1 MLLTLLFTTFVTV
14 FLAEM
19 GDKTQ
24 LTTITLSS
32 TTNKPLAVFIGSSL
46 ALILATLLGALAG
59 GSIAN
64 LIPAFL
70 LKLISGIVF
79 LIIGINLPSDDL
91 ISVILA
97 KNFSDKQIKVEKKHI
112 DYIIKMIDRSYE
124 KISQFILTLDKYSLK
139 KGTPFNLKLI
149 KEVLKMI

>member
-1 MLLTLLFTTFVTV
+1 MILTLLFTTFITV

-32 TTNKPLAVFIGSSL
+32 STNKPLAVFMGSSI

-64 LIPAFL
+64 LIPDFI
-70 LKLISGIVF
+70 LKLLSGIVF
-79 LIIGINLPSDDL
+79 LTIGINL
-91 ISVILA
+91 
-97 KNFSDKQIKVEKKHI
+97 
-112 DYIIKMIDRSYE
+112 
-124 KISQFILTLDKYSLK
+124 ISQSK
-139 KGTPFNLKLI
+139 KENTSDN
-149 KEVLKMI
+149 

>member
-1 MLLTLLFTTFVTV
+1 MLLTLFFTTFVTV

-32 TTNKPLAVFIGSSL
+32 TTNKPLAVFIGSSI
-46 ALILATLLGALAG
+46 ALILATLLGTMAG

-70 LKLISGIVF
+70 LKLLSGLVF
-79 LIIGINLPSDDL
+79 LTIGIKLLAQSNKDFTSDSCD
-91 ISVILA
+91 S
-97 KNFSDKQIKVEKKHI
+97 
-112 DYIIKMIDRSYE
+112 
-124 KISQFILTLDKYSLK
+124 
-139 KGTPFNLKLI
+139 
-149 KEVLKMI
+149 

>member
-1 MLLTLLFTTFVTV
+1 MILTLIFTTFVTV

-32 TTNKPLAVFIGSSL
+32 TTNKPLAVFIGSST
-46 ALILATLLGALAG
+46 ALISATLLGALAG

-70 LKLISGIVF
+70 LKLLSGIVF
-79 LIIGINLPSDDL
+79 LIIGINLLTQS
-91 ISVILA
+91 
-97 KNFSDKQIKVEKKHI
+97 KNEYTNDGH
-112 DYIIKMIDRSYE
+112 
-124 KISQFILTLDKYSLK
+124 
-139 KGTPFNLKLI
+139 
-149 KEVLKMI
+149 

>member
-1 MLLTLLFTTFVTV
+1 MLLTLLFTTFITV

-32 TTNKPLAVFIGSSL
+32 TTNKPLAVFIGSSI

-70 LKLISGIVF
+70 LKLLSGIVF
-79 LIIGINLPSDDL
+79 LIIGIKL
-91 ISVILA
+91 LA
-97 KNFSDKQIKVEKKHI
+97 QSKKDSTI
-112 DYIIKMIDRSYE
+112 D
-124 KISQFILTLDKYSLK
+124 T
-139 KGTPFNLKLI
+139 
-149 KEVLKMI
+149 

>member
-1 MLLTLLFTTFVTV
+1 MILTLLFTTFVTV

-32 TTNKPLAVFIGSSL
+32 TTNKPLAVFLGSSL

-59 GSIAN
+59 GSIAY

-70 LKLISGIVF
+70 LKLLSGIVF
-79 LIIGINLPSDDL
+79 LVIGINL
-91 ISVILA
+91 
-97 KNFSDKQIKVEKKHI
+97 FSKSKKE
-112 DYIIKMIDRSYE
+112 STNE
-124 KISQFILTLDKYSLK
+124 S
-139 KGTPFNLKLI
+139 
-149 KEVLKMI
+149 

>member
-1 MLLTLLFTTFVTV
+1 MIITLLFTTFITV

-32 TTNKPLAVFIGSSL
+32 TTNKPLAVFIGSSV

-70 LKLISGIVF
+70 LKMLSGIVF
-79 LIIGINLPSDDL
+79 LIIGIKLLAESRKDSTSD
-91 ISVILA
+91 S
-97 KNFSDKQIKVEKKHI
+97 
-112 DYIIKMIDRSYE
+112 
-124 KISQFILTLDKYSLK
+124 
-139 KGTPFNLKLI
+139 
-149 KEVLKMI
+149 

>member
-1 MLLTLLFTTFVTV
+1 MLLTLLFTTFITV

-70 LKLISGIVF
+70 LKQLSGIVF
-79 LIIGINLPSDDL
+79 LIIGINLLAQSKKDSTSD
-91 ISVILA
+91 
-97 KNFSDKQIKVEKKHI
+97 N
-112 DYIIKMIDRSYE
+112 
-124 KISQFILTLDKYSLK
+124 
-139 KGTPFNLKLI
+139 
-149 KEVLKMI
+149 

>member
-1 MLLTLLFTTFVTV
+1 MLITLLFTTFVTV
-14 FLAEM
+14 FLAEI

-32 TTNKPLAVFIGSSL
+32 TTNKPLAVFIGSSV

-70 LKLISGIVF
+70 LKLLSGIVF
-79 LIIGINLPSDDL
+79 LIIGINLLLQSKTETSND
-91 ISVILA
+91 
-97 KNFSDKQIKVEKKHI
+97 
-112 DYIIKMIDRSYE
+112 
-124 KISQFILTLDKYSLK
+124 SL
-139 KGTPFNLKLI
+139 
-149 KEVLKMI
+149 

>member
-1 MLLTLLFTTFVTV
+1 MLVTLLFTTFVTV

-32 TTNKPLAVFIGSSL
+32 STNKPVAVFIGSSL

-64 LIPAFL
+64 LIPDFI
-70 LKLISGIVF
+70 LKLVSGIVF
-79 LIIGINLPSDDL
+79 LILGINL
-91 ISVILA
+91 
-97 KNFSDKQIKVEKKHI
+97 
-112 DYIIKMIDRSYE
+112 
-124 KISQFILTLDKYSLK
+124 LTQTRKE
-139 KGTPFNLKLI
+139 GTSEN
-149 KEVLKMI
+149 

>member
-14 FLAEM
+14 FIAEM

-32 TTNKPLAVFIGSSL
+32 ATNKPLAVFMGSSI

-64 LIPAFL
+64 LIPDFL
-70 LKLISGIVF
+70 LKLLSGIVF
-79 LIIGINLPSDDL
+79 LAIGINLLKQS
-91 ISVILA
+91 
-97 KNFSDKQIKVEKKHI
+97 KNESTGQ
-112 DYIIKMIDRSYE
+112 
-124 KISQFILTLDKYSLK
+124 
-139 KGTPFNLKLI
+139 N
-149 KEVLKMI
+149 

>member
-1 MLLTLLFTTFVTV
+1 MILTLLFTTFVTV

-32 TTNKPLAVFIGSSL
+32 TTNSPLAVFIGSSM

-70 LKLISGIVF
+70 LKLLSGLVF
-79 LIIGINLPSDDL
+79 VIIGINLLLQSKSE
-91 ISVILA
+91 IS
-97 KNFSDKQIKVEKKHI
+97 ND
-112 DYIIKMIDRSYE
+112 
-124 KISQFILTLDKYSLK
+124 SL
-139 KGTPFNLKLI
+139 
-149 KEVLKMI
+149 

>member
-1 MLLTLLFTTFVTV
+1 MILTLVFTTFVTV

-32 TTNKPLAVFIGSSL
+32 TTNKPLAVFFGSSL
-46 ALILATLLGALAG
+46 ALILATILGALAG

-70 LKLISGIVF
+70 LKLLSGTVF
-79 LIIGINLPSDDL
+79 LIIGINLLLQSKQE
-91 ISVILA
+91 IS
-97 KNFSDKQIKVEKKHI
+97 ND
-112 DYIIKMIDRSYE
+112 
-124 KISQFILTLDKYSLK
+124 SL
-139 KGTPFNLKLI
+139 
-149 KEVLKMI
+149 

>member
-1 MLLTLLFTTFVTV
+1 MLLTLLFTTFITV

-59 GSIAN
+59 SSIAN
-64 LIPAFL
+64 LIPAFI
-70 LKLISGIVF
+70 LKLLSGIVF
-79 LIIGINLPSDDL
+79 LIIGINLL
-91 ISVILA
+91 V
-97 KNFSDKQIKVEKKHI
+97 QIKKVNTS
-112 DYIIKMIDRSYE
+112 D
-124 KISQFILTLDKYSLK
+124 
-139 KGTPFNLKLI
+139 N
-149 KEVLKMI
+149 

>member
-1 MLLTLLFTTFVTV
+1 MLLTLLITTFFTV

-32 TTNKPLAVFIGSSL
+32 TTNKPLAVFIGSSI

-64 LIPAFL
+64 LIPDFL
-70 LKLISGIVF
+70 LKLLSGIVF
-79 LIIGINLPSDDL
+79 LIIGINLLSPTR
-91 ISVILA
+91 
-97 KNFSDKQIKVEKKHI
+97 NENTNDK
-112 DYIIKMIDRSYE
+112 
-124 KISQFILTLDKYSLK
+124 
-139 KGTPFNLKLI
+139 
-149 KEVLKMI
+149 

>member
-1 MLLTLLFTTFVTV
+1 MLITLLFTTFVTV

-32 TTNKPLAVFIGSSL
+32 TTNKPLAVFIGSSV

-64 LIPAFL
+64 LFPAFI
-70 LKLISGIVF
+70 LKLLSGIVF
-79 LIIGINLPSDDL
+79 LIIGIKLLAESRKDSTSD
-91 ISVILA
+91 S
-97 KNFSDKQIKVEKKHI
+97 
-112 DYIIKMIDRSYE
+112 
-124 KISQFILTLDKYSLK
+124 
-139 KGTPFNLKLI
+139 
-149 KEVLKMI
+149 

>member
-1 MLLTLLFTTFVTV
+1 MIVTLLITTFFTV

-32 TTNKPLAVFIGSSL
+32 TTNKPMAVFIGSSI

-64 LIPAFL
+64 LIPSFA
-70 LKLISGIVF
+70 LKLIAGIVF
-79 LIIGINLPSDDL
+79 LSIGANL
-91 ISVILA
+91 LA
-97 KNFSDKQIKVEKKHI
+97 QNQQKNKDEGS
-112 DYIIKMIDRSYE
+112 
-124 KISQFILTLDKYSLK
+124 
-139 KGTPFNLKLI
+139 
-149 KEVLKMI
+149 

>member
-1 MLLTLLFTTFVTV
+1 MILTLLFTTFITV

-32 TTNKPLAVFIGSSL
+32 TTNKPLAVFIGSSI

-70 LKLISGIVF
+70 LRLLSGVVF
-79 LIIGINLPSDDL
+79 LIIGINL
-91 ISVILA
+91 LA
-97 KNFSDKQIKVEKKHI
+97 QRN
-112 DYIIKMIDRSYE
+112 
-124 KISQFILTLDKYSLK
+124 
-139 KGTPFNLKLI
+139 
-149 KEVLKMI
+149 KEFTNDGL

>member
-1 MLLTLLFTTFVTV
+1 MIITLLFTTFVTV

-32 TTNKPLAVFIGSSL
+32 TTNKPLAVFIGSST

-70 LKLISGIVF
+70 LKLLSGIVF
-79 LIIGINLPSDDL
+79 LCIGINL
-91 ISVILA
+91 LA
-97 KNFSDKQIKVEKKHI
+97 QNKNESNDE
-112 DYIIKMIDRSYE
+112 S
-124 KISQFILTLDKYSLK
+124 
-139 KGTPFNLKLI
+139 
-149 KEVLKMI
+149 

>member
-1 MLLTLLFTTFVTV
+1 MLITLLFTTFITV
-14 FLAEM
+14 FVAEM

-32 TTNKPLAVFIGSSL
+32 TTNKPLAVFMGSSV

-70 LKLISGIVF
+70 LKLLSGIVF
-79 LIIGINLPSDDL
+79 LFIGINLMSQNKKDSTSD
-91 ISVILA
+91 
-97 KNFSDKQIKVEKKHI
+97 N
-112 DYIIKMIDRSYE
+112 
-124 KISQFILTLDKYSLK
+124 
-139 KGTPFNLKLI
+139 
-149 KEVLKMI
+149 

>member
-1 MLLTLLFTTFVTV
+1 MLLTLLLTTFITV

-32 TTNKPLAVFIGSSL
+32 TTNKPLAVFIGSSI

-64 LIPAFL
+64 LIPDFM
-70 LKLISGIVF
+70 LKLLSGIVF
-79 LIIGINLPSDDL
+79 LIIGINL
-91 ISVILA
+91 LA
-97 KNFSDKQIKVEKKHI
+97 QSKVESTSDNK
-112 DYIIKMIDRSYE
+112 
-124 KISQFILTLDKYSLK
+124 
-139 KGTPFNLKLI
+139 
-149 KEVLKMI
+149 

>member
-1 MLLTLLFTTFVTV
+1 MLITLLFTTFVTV

-19 GDKTQ
+19 GDKPQ

-32 TTNKPLAVFIGSSL
+32 TTNKPLAVFIGSSV

-70 LKLISGIVF
+70 LKLLSGIVF
-79 LIIGINLPSDDL
+79 LIIGIKLLAESRKDSTSD
-91 ISVILA
+91 S
-97 KNFSDKQIKVEKKHI
+97 
-112 DYIIKMIDRSYE
+112 
-124 KISQFILTLDKYSLK
+124 
-139 KGTPFNLKLI
+139 
-149 KEVLKMI
+149 

>member
-1 MLLTLLFTTFVTV
+1 MILTLLFTTFITV

-32 TTNKPLAVFIGSSL
+32 TTNKPVAVFIGSSL

-64 LIPAFL
+64 LVPAFI
-70 LKLISGIVF
+70 LKLLSGLVF
-79 LIIGINLPSDDL
+79 LILG
-91 ISVILA
+91 
-97 KNFSDKQIKVEKKHI
+97 
-112 DYIIKMIDRSYE
+112 
-124 KISQFILTLDKYSLK
+124 
-139 KGTPFNLKLI
+139 LKLLVQS
-149 KEVLKMI
+149 KNEFTRDC

>member
-1 MLLTLLFTTFVTV
+1 MLITLLFTTFVTV

-32 TTNKPLAVFIGSSL
+32 TTNKPLAVFIGSSM

-70 LKLISGIVF
+70 LKLLSGIVF
-79 LIIGINLPSDDL
+79 LIIGIKLLAESRKDSTSD
-91 ISVILA
+91 S
-97 KNFSDKQIKVEKKHI
+97 
-112 DYIIKMIDRSYE
+112 
-124 KISQFILTLDKYSLK
+124 
-139 KGTPFNLKLI
+139 
-149 KEVLKMI
+149 

>member
-1 MLLTLLFTTFVTV
+1 MLLTLLFTTFLTV

-32 TTNKPLAVFIGSSL
+32 TTNKPLAVFIGSSI

-64 LIPAFL
+64 LIPAFF
-70 LKLISGIVF
+70 LKLLSGIVF
-79 LIIGINLPSDDL
+79 FVIGINLMVQSRNESTSD
-91 ISVILA
+91 
-97 KNFSDKQIKVEKKHI
+97 N
-112 DYIIKMIDRSYE
+112 
-124 KISQFILTLDKYSLK
+124 
-139 KGTPFNLKLI
+139 
-149 KEVLKMI
+149 

>member
-1 MLLTLLFTTFVTV
+1 MLLTLFFTTFVTV

-32 TTNKPLAVFIGSSL
+32 TTNKPLAVFIGSSI

-64 LIPAFL
+64 LVPAFL
-70 LKLISGIVF
+70 LKLLSGIVF
-79 LIIGINLPSDDL
+79 LIIGIKLLSQNKKDPTSD
-91 ISVILA
+91 
-97 KNFSDKQIKVEKKHI
+97 
-112 DYIIKMIDRSYE
+112 
-124 KISQFILTLDKYSLK
+124 T
-139 KGTPFNLKLI
+139 
-149 KEVLKMI
+149 

>member
-1 MLLTLLFTTFVTV
+1 MILTLLFTTFVTV

-46 ALILATLLGALAG
+46 ALISATLLGVLAG

-64 LIPAFL
+64 LIPAYL

-79 LIIGINLPSDDL
+79 LIIGINLL
-91 ISVILA
+91 V
-97 KNFSDKQIKVEKKHI
+97 KIK
-112 DYIIKMIDRSYE
+112 
-124 KISQFILTLDKYSLK
+124 
-139 KGTPFNLKLI
+139 
-149 KEVLKMI
+149 KEPTNDSF

>member
-1 MLLTLLFTTFVTV
+1 MLLTLLFTTFITV

-32 TTNKPLAVFIGSSL
+32 TTNKPFAVFVGSSI

-64 LIPAFL
+64 LIPASL
-70 LKLISGIVF
+70 LKLLSGIVF
-79 LIIGINLPSDDL
+79 LIIGINL
-91 ISVILA
+91 LA
-97 KNFSDKQIKVEKKHI
+97 QNQKSTTNV
-112 DYIIKMIDRSYE
+112 
-124 KISQFILTLDKYSLK
+124 
-139 KGTPFNLKLI
+139 
-149 KEVLKMI
+149 

>member
-32 TTNKPLAVFIGSSL
+32 TTNKPLAVFMGSSI

-64 LIPAFL
+64 LIPAFF
-70 LKLISGIVF
+70 LKLLSGIVF
-79 LIIGINLPSDDL
+79 LTIGINLL
-91 ISVILA
+91 IEA
-97 KNFSDKQIKVEKKHI
+97 KKQ
-112 DYIIKMIDRSYE
+112 
-124 KISQFILTLDKYSLK
+124 YS
-139 KGTPFNLKLI
+139 TDI
-149 KEVLKMI
+149 

>member
-1 MLLTLLFTTFVTV
+1 MLLTLFVTTFVTV

-32 TTNKPLAVFIGSSL
+32 TTNKPLAVFIGSSI

-64 LIPAFL
+64 LIPEFM
-70 LKLISGIVF
+70 LKLLSGIVF
-79 LIIGINLPSDDL
+79 LIIG
-91 ISVILA
+91 
-97 KNFSDKQIKVEKKHI
+97 
-112 DYIIKMIDRSYE
+112 
-124 KISQFILTLDKYSLK
+124 
-139 KGTPFNLKLI
+139 LKLMAQSRN
-149 KEVLKMI
+149 ENTSDN

>member
-1 MLLTLLFTTFVTV
+1 MLITLLFTTFVTV

-32 TTNKPLAVFIGSSL
+32 TTNKPLAVFIGSSV

-70 LKLISGIVF
+70 LKLLSGIVF
-79 LIIGINLPSDDL
+79 LIIGIKLLAESRKDSTSD
-91 ISVILA
+91 S
-97 KNFSDKQIKVEKKHI
+97 
-112 DYIIKMIDRSYE
+112 
-124 KISQFILTLDKYSLK
+124 
-139 KGTPFNLKLI
+139 
-149 KEVLKMI
+149 